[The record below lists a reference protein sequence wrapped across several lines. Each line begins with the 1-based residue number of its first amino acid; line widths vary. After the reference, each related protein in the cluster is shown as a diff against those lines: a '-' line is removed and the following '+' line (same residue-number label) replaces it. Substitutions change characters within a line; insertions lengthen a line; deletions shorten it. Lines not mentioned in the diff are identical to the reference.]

1 MCKDCENNINKNEE
15 LEQENVS
22 LEDMDKEQLLDI
34 VYSLLEQ
41 KDKEIDI
48 NVDDLNDITID
59 KSEFKKGIKQYSAI
73 AGAFTV
79 LNSVGYPKDLIHEMI
94 LNDKT
99 IQHNQQLQ
107 QMNNESSEKI
117 AKIQEVKIEQSQI
130 QLKSK
135 FKINIINR

>member
-15 LEQENVS
+15 LEQENMS

-48 NVDDLNDITID
+48 NVDNLDGITID
-59 KSEFKKGIKQYSAI
+59 KNEFKKGIKQYSAI

-79 LNSVGYPKDLIHEMI
+79 LNSVGYPKDLIHEFLI
-94 LNDKT
+94 NRETIDYQLSLNEQT
-99 IQHNQQLQ
+99 CES
-107 QMNNESSEKI
+107 NERQ
-117 AKIQEVKIEQSQI
+117 AKITQVKLEQAQI
-130 QLKSK
+130 
-135 FKINIINR
+135 

>member
-15 LEQENVS
+15 LEQENMS

-94 LNDKT
+94 LNDRT
-99 IQHNQQLQ
+99 ISHNQQLQ

-130 QLKSK
+130 
-135 FKINIINR
+135 

>member
-48 NVDDLNDITID
+48 NVDNLDGITID
-59 KSEFKKGIKQYSAI
+59 KNEFKKGIKQYSAI

-94 LNDKT
+94 LNDRT
-99 IQHNQQLQ
+99 ISHNQQLQ

-117 AKIQEVKIEQSQI
+117 AKIQEVKIEQAQI
-130 QLKSK
+130 
-135 FKINIINR
+135 

>member
-48 NVDDLNDITID
+48 NVDNLDGITID
-59 KSEFKKGIKQYSAI
+59 KNEFKKGIKQYSAI

-94 LNDKT
+94 LNDRT

-117 AKIQEVKIEQSQI
+117 AKIQEVKTEQAQI
-130 QLKSK
+130 
-135 FKINIINR
+135 

>member
-1 MCKDCENNINKNEE
+1 MCKDCENNINENEE
-15 LEQENVS
+15 LEQENMS

-94 LNDKT
+94 LNDRT
-99 IQHNQQLQ
+99 ISHNQQLQ
-107 QMNNESSEKI
+107 QMNNESSKEI

-130 QLKSK
+130 
-135 FKINIINR
+135 

>member
-1 MCKDCENNINKNEE
+1 MCKDCEDIKNKNEE

-48 NVDDLNDITID
+48 NVDNLDGITID
-59 KSEFKKGIKQYSAI
+59 KNEFKKGIKQYSAI

-117 AKIQEVKIEQSQI
+117 AKIQEVKTEQSQI
-130 QLKSK
+130 
-135 FKINIINR
+135 

>member
-94 LNDKT
+94 LNDRT

-117 AKIQEVKIEQSQI
+117 AKIQEVKTEQAQI
-130 QLKSK
+130 
-135 FKINIINR
+135 

>member
-48 NVDDLNDITID
+48 NVDNLDGITID
-59 KSEFKKGIKQYSAI
+59 KNEFKKGIKQYSAI

-130 QLKSK
+130 
-135 FKINIINR
+135 

>member
-15 LEQENVS
+15 LEQENMS

-130 QLKSK
+130 
-135 FKINIINR
+135 

>member
-48 NVDDLNDITID
+48 NVDNLDGITID
-59 KSEFKKGIKQYSAI
+59 KNEFKKGIKQYSAI

-117 AKIQEVKIEQSQI
+117 AKIQEVKTEQAQI
-130 QLKSK
+130 
-135 FKINIINR
+135 

>member
-15 LEQENVS
+15 LEQENMS

-48 NVDDLNDITID
+48 NVDNLDGITID
-59 KSEFKKGIKQYSAI
+59 KNEFKKGIKQYSAI

-130 QLKSK
+130 
-135 FKINIINR
+135 

>member
-1 MCKDCENNINKNEE
+1 MCKDCEDIKNKNEE
-15 LEQENVS
+15 LEQENMS

-48 NVDDLNDITID
+48 NVDNLDGITID
-59 KSEFKKGIKQYSAI
+59 KNEFKKGIKQYSAI

-117 AKIQEVKIEQSQI
+117 AKIQEVKTEQSQI
-130 QLKSK
+130 
-135 FKINIINR
+135 

>member
-1 MCKDCENNINKNEE
+1 MCKDCEDIKNKNEE
-15 LEQENVS
+15 LEQENMS

-48 NVDDLNDITID
+48 NVDNLDGITID
-59 KSEFKKGIKQYSAI
+59 KNEFKKGIKQYSAI

-94 LNDKT
+94 LNDRT
-99 IQHNQQLQ
+99 IQHNKQLQ

-130 QLKSK
+130 
-135 FKINIINR
+135 

>member
-15 LEQENVS
+15 LEQENMS
-22 LEDMDKEQLLDI
+22 LEDLSKDELLDV

-48 NVDDLNDITID
+48 NVDNLDGITID
-59 KSEFKKGIKQYSAI
+59 KNEFKKGIKQYSAI

-94 LNDKT
+94 LNDRT
-99 IQHNQQLQ
+99 ISHNQQLQ

-130 QLKSK
+130 
-135 FKINIINR
+135 

>member
-94 LNDKT
+94 LNDRT
-99 IQHNQQLQ
+99 ISHNQQLQ

-130 QLKSK
+130 
-135 FKINIINR
+135 

>member
-15 LEQENVS
+15 LEQENMS
-22 LEDMDKEQLLDI
+22 LEDLSKDELLD
-34 VYSLLEQ
+34 VCYSLLEQ

-48 NVDDLNDITID
+48 NVDNLDGITID
-59 KSEFKKGIKQYSAI
+59 KNEFKKGIKQYSAI

-117 AKIQEVKIEQSQI
+117 AKIQEVKTEQSQI
-130 QLKSK
+130 
-135 FKINIINR
+135 

>member
-1 MCKDCENNINKNEE
+1 MCKDCKDVEMNEE
-15 LEQENVS
+15 LEQENMS

-130 QLKSK
+130 
-135 FKINIINR
+135 

>member
-15 LEQENVS
+15 LEQENMS

-48 NVDDLNDITID
+48 NVDNLDGVTID
-59 KSEFKKGIKQYSAI
+59 KNEFKKGIKQYSAI

-130 QLKSK
+130 
-135 FKINIINR
+135 

>member
-15 LEQENVS
+15 LGQENVS

-48 NVDDLNDITID
+48 NVDNLDGITID
-59 KSEFKKGIKQYSAI
+59 KNEFKKGIKQYSAI

-94 LNDKT
+94 LNERT
-99 IQHNQQLQ
+99 IYHNQQLQ

-130 QLKSK
+130 
-135 FKINIINR
+135 

>member
-15 LEQENVS
+15 LEQENMS

-48 NVDDLNDITID
+48 NVDNLDGITID
-59 KSEFKKGIKQYSAI
+59 KNEFKKGIKQYSAI

-94 LNDKT
+94 LNDRT
-99 IQHNQQLQ
+99 IQHNKQLQ

-130 QLKSK
+130 
-135 FKINIINR
+135 

>member
-48 NVDDLNDITID
+48 NVDNLDGITID
-59 KSEFKKGIKQYSAI
+59 KNEFKKGIKQYSAI

-117 AKIQEVKIEQSQI
+117 ANIQEVKIEQSQI
-130 QLKSK
+130 
-135 FKINIINR
+135 

>member
-48 NVDDLNDITID
+48 DVDNLDGITID
-59 KSEFKKGIKQYSAI
+59 KNEFKKGIKQYSAI

-94 LNDKT
+94 LNDRT
-99 IQHNQQLQ
+99 ISHNQQLQ

-130 QLKSK
+130 
-135 FKINIINR
+135 

>member
-1 MCKDCENNINKNEE
+1 MCKDCENTINKNEE

-48 NVDDLNDITID
+48 NVDNLDGITID

-94 LNDKT
+94 LNDRT
-99 IQHNQQLQ
+99 ISHNQQLQ

-117 AKIQEVKIEQSQI
+117 AKIQEVKTEQAQI
-130 QLKSK
+130 
-135 FKINIINR
+135 

>member
-48 NVDDLNDITID
+48 NVDNLDGITID
-59 KSEFKKGIKQYSAI
+59 KNEFKKGIKQYSAI

-79 LNSVGYPKDLIHEMI
+79 LNLVGYPKDLIHEMI
-94 LNDKT
+94 LNHKT
-99 IQHNQQLQ
+99 IQHNQQFQ
-107 QMNNESSEKI
+107 NTVNQTNKEI
-117 AKIQEVKIEQSQI
+117 AKIQEVKIEQAQI
-130 QLKSK
+130 
-135 FKINIINR
+135 

>member
-1 MCKDCENNINKNEE
+1 MSKDCENNINKNEE
-15 LEQENVS
+15 LEQENMS

-48 NVDDLNDITID
+48 NVDNLDGITID
-59 KSEFKKGIKQYSAI
+59 KNEFKKGIKQYSAI

-94 LNDKT
+94 LNERT
-99 IQHNQQLQ
+99 IYHNQQLQ

-130 QLKSK
+130 
-135 FKINIINR
+135 

>member
-15 LEQENVS
+15 LEQENMS

-48 NVDDLNDITID
+48 NVDNLDGITID
-59 KSEFKKGIKQYSAI
+59 KNEFKKGIKQYSAI

-94 LNDKT
+94 LNERT
-99 IQHNQQLQ
+99 IYHNQQLQ

-130 QLKSK
+130 
-135 FKINIINR
+135 

>member
-48 NVDDLNDITID
+48 NVDNLDGITID
-59 KSEFKKGIKQYSAI
+59 KNEFKKGIKQYSAI

-117 AKIQEVKIEQSQI
+117 AKIKEIKTEQAQI
-130 QLKSK
+130 
-135 FKINIINR
+135 

>member
-1 MCKDCENNINKNEE
+1 
-15 LEQENVS
+15 
-22 LEDMDKEQLLDI
+22 
-34 VYSLLEQ
+34 
-41 KDKEIDI
+41 
-48 NVDDLNDITID
+48 
-59 KSEFKKGIKQYSAI
+59 
-73 AGAFTV
+73 
-79 LNSVGYPKDLIHEMI
+79 MI

-135 FKINIINR
+135 F

>member
-15 LEQENVS
+15 LEQENMS

-48 NVDDLNDITID
+48 NVDNLDGIAID
-59 KSEFKKGIKQYSAI
+59 KNEFKKGIKQYSAI

-99 IQHNQQLQ
+99 IQHNQKLQ
-107 QMNNESSEKI
+107 QMNNGSY
-117 AKIQEVKIEQSQI
+117 
-130 QLKSK
+130 
-135 FKINIINR
+135 

>member
-1 MCKDCENNINKNEE
+1 MCKDYENNINKNEE
-15 LEQENVS
+15 LEQENMS

-48 NVDDLNDITID
+48 NVDNLDGITID
-59 KSEFKKGIKQYSAI
+59 KNEFKKGIKQYSAI

-94 LNDKT
+94 LNDRT

-117 AKIQEVKIEQSQI
+117 AKIQEVKMEQAQI
-130 QLKSK
+130 
-135 FKINIINR
+135 

>member
-48 NVDDLNDITID
+48 NVDNLDGITID
-59 KSEFKKGIKQYSAI
+59 KNEFKKGIKQYSAI

-117 AKIQEVKIEQSQI
+117 AKIQEVKLEQSQI
-130 QLKSK
+130 
-135 FKINIINR
+135 

>member
-1 MCKDCENNINKNEE
+1 MCKDCENKINENEE

-48 NVDDLNDITID
+48 NINNLDDITID
-59 KSEFKKGIKQYSAI
+59 KSEFKKGIKQYSSI

-79 LNSVGYPKDLIHEMI
+79 LNSVGYPKDLIHEII
-94 LNDKT
+94 LNEKT
-99 IQHNQQLQ
+99 ISHNQKLQ

-117 AKIQEVKIEQSQI
+117 AKIQEVKIEQNQI
-130 QLKSK
+130 
-135 FKINIINR
+135 

>member
-1 MCKDCENNINKNEE
+1 MSKDCENNINKNEE
-15 LEQENVS
+15 LEQENMS
-22 LEDMDKEQLLDI
+22 LEDMNKEQLLDI

-48 NVDDLNDITID
+48 NVDNLDGITID
-59 KSEFKKGIKQYSAI
+59 KNEFKKGIKQYSAI

-94 LNDKT
+94 LNERT
-99 IQHNQQLQ
+99 IYHNQQLQ

-130 QLKSK
+130 
-135 FKINIINR
+135 